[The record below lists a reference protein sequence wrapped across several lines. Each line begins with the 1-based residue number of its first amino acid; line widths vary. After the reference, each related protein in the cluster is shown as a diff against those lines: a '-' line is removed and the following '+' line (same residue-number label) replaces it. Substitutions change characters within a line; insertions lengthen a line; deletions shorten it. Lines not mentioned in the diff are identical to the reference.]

1 MDVGIR
7 VCRIYTF
14 PPFRM
19 DPVRR
24 TLTRDGERIDLT
36 ARLFDTLLYLV
47 ENHHRVVSRD
57 ELERAI
63 WGGRN
68 VAGANVAVA
77 ISALRRCLQ
86 TPGSPSDVIKTI
98 SGQGY
103 RLDSAVVVE
112 PGLIPMVAA
121 DAAAPGAPANVA
133 PRRRARVAAAVCVAA
148 LVTAS
153 AAAYWAVRAGGGPAQ
168 RAFTP
173 PPRSI
178 AVLPFKNASGDPAR
192 DYFSDGLSEE
202 LIDSLSQVRALHV
215 AARQSAFSFKGT
227 PAREQDI
234 ARRLNVAAV
243 LGGSVRQDGGRLVI
257 GVHLT
262 DGTTGRELWAN
273 TYDRAAGDVLEL
285 QTELARSVTGALK
298 VQLAGTQSAMLTLG
312 GTTDPAALDA
322 YLRAIAASR
331 HHDTTLASLA
341 HTLRLFDQAVAL
353 DPNFAMAQAHRALF
367 LWSYAATSG
376 SGDRSFT
383 KGLKDAALAGASK
396 AVALAP
402 DLATAHI
409 AMGYALGAYIPDFAR
424 QEVEFSRAR
433 ALAPGSSAIAAQYA
447 RFEMF
452 AGHTDTALAAAEQ
465 AVASDPLDPAIY
477 SRLAWILY
485 YARRPADAAG
495 AVSHARQLG
504 LPRTSSEAAFEGSLD
519 LAQHN
524 PEAARRDC
532 ENDIVWETNFCLALA
547 YHALGRQQDSLAEIA
562 KLEAHGPDSGPF
574 VLACIYAQLGEP
586 DKALDFLERAYRVRD
601 QGILQLR
608 ADPLLDPIRAHPR
621 FKAIDRLLD

>member
-7 VCRIYTF
+7 VCRIYAF

-103 RLDSAVVVE
+103 QLDRAVVVE

-168 RAFTP
+168 EAFTP

-192 DYFSDGLSEE
+192 DYFSDGISEE

-273 TYDRAAGDVLEL
+273 TYDRAAGDVLEI
-285 QTELARSVTGALK
+285 QTELARSVTGSP
-298 VQLAGTQSAMLTLG
+298 QGTARG
-312 GTTDPAALDA
+312 YAIGDA
-322 YLRAIAASR
+322 DAWGHHGSRCVGRVSPGYCRQPPSR
-331 HHDTTLASLA
+331 HNACES
-341 HTLRLFDQAVAL
+341 R
-353 DPNFAMAQAHRALF
+353 P
-367 LWSYAATSG
+367 
-376 SGDRSFT
+376 
-383 KGLKDAALAGASK
+383 
-396 AVALAP
+396 
-402 DLATAHI
+402 HI
-409 AMGYALGAYIPDFAR
+409 ASVRSSRGARSQLCHGAGPAGLVSVVIRRDERQRRSVVHQRSERCRTGGCLQGGCVGAR
-424 QEVEFSRAR
+424 SGHRPHRHGLCAGRLYSPISPGRRWSFPVRAR
-433 ALAPGSSAIAAQYA
+433 WRPEAVPSLRSMPGSKCLPVTPTRHWRQPS
-447 RFEMF
+447 RRW
-452 AGHTDTALAAAEQ
+452 
-465 AVASDPLDPAIY
+465 PAIP
-477 SRLAWILY
+477 STPRSIRDWPGSFIMPGALPM
-485 YARRPADAAG
+485 RP
-495 AVSHARQLG
+495 V
-504 LPRTSSEAAFEGSLD
+504 P
-519 LAQHN
+519 
-524 PEAARRDC
+524 
-532 ENDIVWETNFCLALA
+532 
-547 YHALGRQQDSLAEIA
+547 
-562 KLEAHGPDSGPF
+562 
-574 VLACIYAQLGEP
+574 
-586 DKALDFLERAYRVRD
+586 
-601 QGILQLR
+601 
-608 ADPLLDPIRAHPR
+608 
-621 FKAIDRLLD
+621 